1 MTNEGP
7 SSPEERLERGEV
19 LHYPA
24 APFPLP
30 QDDDRAFLLQQQE
43 GGLGHKNISFDPAT
57 GRITGLLHTD
67 DGQEDRLRTLFEA
80 YSQSVTA
87 WLRATFPRYA
97 GGLQPDR
104 ASFRPVEEATRRARL
119 TARNDLLHVD
129 SFPNRPAR
137 GRRILRAFANVSPSE
152 ARVWATSEPF
162 ARLLER
168 YGEEIGLPGR
178 AGPAWL
184 RDLRA
189 SVVQVFRP
197 GLVRRS
203 ASDDFMLRLHDFLK
217 LNDDFQER
225 GAKRL
230 WAFPPGSAW
239 LAMTDA
245 CTYAELRG
253 RFALEHSYFV
263 EPQCLALPDQ
273 APAALLEAARTRRR
287 RAA

>member
-1 MTNEGP
+1 MTSEGP
-7 SSPEERLERGEV
+7 TSPEERLERGEV
-19 LHYPA
+19 LHYPV
-24 APFPLP
+24 APFPLFEGHER
-30 QDDDRAFLLQQQE
+30 DFLLRQRE

-57 GRITGLLHTD
+57 GRITGLLLTEG
-67 DGQEDRLRTLFEA
+67 GQEERLRGLFEA
-80 YSQSVTA
+80 FSRRVTD
-87 WLRATFPRYA
+87 WLRSTFQRYA
-97 GGLQPDR
+97 GGLAPDR
-104 ASFRPVEEATRRARL
+104 ASFRPAEEATRRARL

-152 ARVWATSEPF
+152 PRVWATSEPF

-168 YGEEIGLPGR
+168 YGEEVGLPGR
-178 AGPAWL
+178 AVPAWL
-184 RDLRA
+184 RGLRA
-189 SVVQVFRP
+189 SVAQAFRP

-203 ASDDFMLRLHDFLK
+203 PSDDFMLRFHDFLK
-217 LNDDFQER
+217 LHDDFQER
-225 GAKRL
+225 GPKRL

-245 CTYAELRG
+245 CTHAELRG

-263 EPQCLALPDQ
+263 EPQCLALPDR
-273 APAALLEAARTRRR
+273 APAALLEAARARRG